1 MMGVFISN
9 LLIIIFFI
17 QSIKTDLYV
26 DSTIKYAKYE
36 DYSRDAQ
43 AGYMAI
49 GNMEGLDVQIVDGVA
64 ILTTKEIWH
73 GWHGA
78 SLGQVPPTSTT
89 NSYFSF
95 SEVEKIKFKIKSK
108 DVSPTEIKVFLQAID
123 GSNLLERPLT
133 DLGIDNIKDF
143 TEVTISV
150 PSFKA
155 TKMKVALAI
164 SINGGA
170 LERTMEV
177 KDIAFLKGDEDLA
190 NILKKIFWPKDTGS
204 DEPPEKA
211 MEIGTKIKKME

>member
-64 ILTTKEIWH
+64 ILTTKEIWN

-133 DLGIDNIKDF
+133 DLGIGNIKDF

-155 TKMKVALAI
+155 TK
-164 SINGGA
+164 
-170 LERTMEV
+170 
-177 KDIAFLKGDEDLA
+177 
-190 NILKKIFWPKDTGS
+190 
-204 DEPPEKA
+204 
-211 MEIGTKIKKME
+211 